1 MKSRQSEHEK
11 LTDEQI
17 KELVCDLT
25 VELMEIKQSFLEQ
38 IETAESYIYQL
49 KRHFCPEKFQTVEV
63 SGEDLNE
70 LIMNTYGNMNVGE
83 PMKFQKPEVDDG
95 LAETE

>member
-1 MKSRQSEHEK
+1 MKSRQSEHQK
-11 LTDEQI
+11 LTDEEV

-25 VELMEIKQSFLEQ
+25 VELMEMKQHFLEQ
-38 IETAESYIYQL
+38 LEAAESYIYQL
-49 KRHFCPEKFQTVEV
+49 KRHFCPEKFTTVEV
-63 SGEDLNE
+63 SGADLND
-70 LIMNTYGNMNVGE
+70 LIMNTYGNINVGE